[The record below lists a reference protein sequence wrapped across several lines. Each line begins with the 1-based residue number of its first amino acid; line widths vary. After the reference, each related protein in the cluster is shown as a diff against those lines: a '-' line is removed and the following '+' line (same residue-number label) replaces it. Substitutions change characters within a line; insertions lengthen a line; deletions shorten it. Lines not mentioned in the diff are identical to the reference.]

1 MVYDTGLKI
10 LPDVIDEIAAGL
22 IGTGLW
28 HNADTTWNTTVK
40 TGDNARRVL
49 AYGVAGGTGFGDTA
63 LSADAAIDATTLNV
77 NDSSNFNAGD
87 LIVIGT
93 GGSAEV
99 RVVQSVAAGQVVVTV
114 GINTART
121 AGAPVKELQLEIF
134 LCLECINTT
143 NGYTVWSGYNAKGL
157 RVTFSSSF
165 NFSTHA
171 WSGMNY
177 TSFIQ
182 YELHTGNVTADLAV
196 LKVNYALW
204 YEAAG
209 FVLMATPEAHADNT
223 QQTFF
228 CCVERNT
235 NKEYADGYTN
245 WFCYNVTNIYNF
257 HGTGYNDNYAC
268 HNVMRPWVF
277 KTPEETWNSYNYNST
292 VLAGINA
299 GIDFPTVGSIYAFRS
314 VANSKVYFFK
324 PVFQN
329 ARSASVPI
337 AESELFFAWSEAL
350 GIGDGD
356 IIAVGTGTKKYIA
369 RVMSGPDGS
378 LRLVFALK
386 YED

>member
-10 LPDVIDEIAAGL
+10 LPDIVDEIAAGL
-22 IGTGLW
+22 IATGLW
-28 HNADTTWNTTVK
+28 WNADSTWNTTTK
-40 TGDNARRVL
+40 TGDNARRAL
-49 AYGVAGGTGFGDTA
+49 AYGIAGGAGFGDTA
-63 LSADAAIDATTLNV
+63 LSANASIGATSLSVT
-77 NDSSNFNAGD
+77 DETNFNAGD
-87 LIVIGT
+87 IIVIGT
-93 GGSAEV
+93 GATAEV
-99 RVVQSVAAGQVVVTV
+99 RTVQSVSTGVVVVTV

-121 AGAPVKELQLEIF
+121 TGDLVKELQLEMF
-134 LCLECINTT
+134 LSLECLNTT
-143 NGYTVWSGYNAKGL
+143 NGYTVWGGYNAKGL
-157 RVTFSSSF
+157 RVTFSNGF
-165 NFSTHA
+165 NPSTHM
-171 WSGMNY
+171 WSGTNY

-182 YELHTGNVTADLAV
+182 FEMHGGNVTADLAV
-196 LKVNYALW
+196 IKINYVLW

-209 FVLMATPEAHADNT
+209 FVLMGTPEAHADNT

-228 CCVERNT
+228 CVIERNT

-324 PVFQN
+324 PVYQN
-329 ARSASVPI
+329 ARNATVPI
-337 AESELFFAWSEAL
+337 VESELFFPWTESL

-356 IIAVGTGTKKYIA
+356 IIALGTGTKQYIA
-369 RVMSGPDGS
+369 KVMTGPDGS
-378 LRLVFALK
+378 LRLAFAIK
-386 YED
+386 YQD